1 MSTEAVDRRVR
12 RTRKQLRECLVTLL
26 KQKKVQEM
34 LADFTQPSTA
44 VDALKKLQEISKET
58 SKFNETVECH
68 MRLGIE
74 VKHAEQQI
82 RSTVVLPAGL
92 GKEVRVCVIAKG
104 PKVNEA
110 KDAGADFYG
119 TEDIIDKIAG
129 GWFEFDTLIATP
141 DCMGMLGKLGRV
153 LGPKG
158 LMPNPKAGTVTMDV
172 TKAVNDIKAGK
183 IEYRLDKANIIH
195 CPVGKASFTAEQLND
210 NFNTLMDAIIKA
222 KPAAAKGT
230 YIKSLVL
237 STTMG
242 PGVKF
247 NGMKF

>member
-1 MSTEAVDRRVR
+1 MSKIT
-12 RTRKQLRECLVTLL
+12 K
-26 KQKKVQEM
+26 KQKKLQEL
-34 LADFTQPSTA
+34 LADFQQPVSGR
-44 VDALKKLQEISKET
+44 DALTKLQEISKEVA
-58 SKFNETVECH
+58 KFNETVECH

-104 PKVNEA
+104 PKVTEA

-119 TEDIIDKIAG
+119 TEEIIDKIAG

-158 LMPNPKAGTVTMDV
+158 LMPNPKTGTVTMEIG
-172 TKAVNDIKAGK
+172 KAVKDAKAGK
-183 IEYRLDKANIIH
+183 VEYRADKQGMIH
-195 CPVGKASFTAEQLND
+195 CPIGKIQFAEDDLIKNYA
-210 NFNTLMDAIIKA
+210 TLADAILKA
-222 KPAAAKGT
+222 RPSSAKGAFV
-230 YIKSLVL
+230 KSIYL

-242 PGVKF
+242 PGIKLDPKVFAAEVKDLV
-247 NGMKF
+247 

>member
-1 MSTEAVDRRVR
+1 MSKITK
-12 RTRKQLRECLVTLL
+12 KQ
-26 KQKKVQEM
+26 
-34 LADFTQPSTA
+34 
-44 VDALKKLQEISKET
+44 KKLQELLADFQQPASGRDALVKLQEVSKEVA
-58 SKFNETVECH
+58 KFNETVECH

-104 PKVNEA
+104 AKVNEA

-119 TEDIIDKIAG
+119 TEDIIDKISE

-158 LMPNPKAGTVTMDV
+158 LMPNPKTGTVTLDV
-172 TKAVNDIKAGK
+172 AKAVKDAKAGK
-183 IEYRLDKANIIH
+183 VEFRADKQGMIH
-195 CPVGKASFTAEQLND
+195 CPIGKVQFSHEDLVKNYG
-210 NFNTLMDAIIKA
+210 TLVDAVLRA
-222 KPAAAKGT
+222 KPSAAKGT
-230 YIKSLVL
+230 YVKSIYLT
-237 STTMG
+237 TTMG
-242 PGVKF
+242 PSIKIDSKNLQTEIKEIVG
-247 NGMKF
+247 

>member
-1 MSTEAVDRRVR
+1 MSKITK
-12 RTRKQLRECLVTLL
+12 KQ
-26 KQKKVQEM
+26 
-34 LADFTQPSTA
+34 
-44 VDALKKLQEISKET
+44 KKLQELLADFEQPASGRDALIKLQEVSKEVA
-58 SKFNETVECH
+58 KFNETVECH

-158 LMPNPKAGTVTMDV
+158 LMPNPKTGTVTL
-172 TKAVNDIKAGK
+172 DIAKAGK
-183 IEYRLDKANIIH
+183 VEFRADKQGMIH
-195 CPVGKASFTAEQLND
+195 CPIGKVQFANEDLVKNYG
-210 NFNTLMDAIIKA
+210 TLVDAVLRA
-222 KPAAAKGT
+222 KPSAAKGT
-230 YIKSLVL
+230 YVKSIYLT
-237 STTMG
+237 TTMG
-242 PGVKF
+242 PSIKIDAKNLQAEVKEIV
-247 NGMKF
+247 G